1 MTPPDQGRAS
11 ITPERTRASEL
22 PPPLTER
29 LRSWPRLKLAAEVLA
44 IYANVRW
51 QLARKDL
58 PAAVD
63 ALRRLAV
70 GPPKEVSE
78 RTYFEAG
85 RLAWAVQRTLRVV
98 PTDSRCLMQSLV
110 LTRLLARRGIS
121 SSLVIGVRPA
131 GEFEAH
137 AWVEYCERALLP
149 GDQGIYEPLTEL

>member
-1 MTPPDQGRAS
+1 M
-11 ITPERTRASEL
+11 
-22 PPPLTER
+22 
-29 LRSWPRLKLAAEVLA
+29 
-44 IYANVRW
+44 RW
-51 QLARKDL
+51 QLARKEL

-70 GPPKEVSE
+70 DPPKEVSE
-78 RTYFEAG
+78 QTYFEAG